1 MLFLDYNAEE
11 QQEESKAAV
20 RGGGRGLKRKK
31 SQLIRCHLEQQ

>member
-11 QQEESKAAV
+11 QQEEPEE
-20 RGGGRGLKRKK
+20 RWGRGLRKK